1 VAERN
6 QSLSALLSLTILC
19 LLGVPT
25 AGYATPEEAERSEER
40 ARNSFIDQFAKFTAD
55 KNVQGKTKNALGKVV
70 PGKTKTRF
78 NKDDGLPFE
87 SDLTYHDFSYNTLVP
102 DPEKPA
108 AAAPGAPTPAKPKDI
123 QLFAHIS
130 DHGGISAAGG
140 SSLLER
146 TVFGLDKKL
155 TKEDEKKTGGPEKE
169 GVRNRSIFTITT
181 KKIFK
186 QPDQPDTG
194 DKAKQGEPEK
204 VDRFELRDEAR
215 PEIEKVGETSADT
228 ILRSARGEQNAND
241 PTALGNG
248 VLLRQAAEAATG
260 ALYYSTLSNLFQRR
274 ANRAI
279 RSGAM
284 PVAPQL
290 SEGVSKCD
298 EWSKVALDVIEK
310 ESKGN
315 PKQKEALLKDL
326 ERMSGECKELA
337 SRPFDEVNPQYEPNE
352 DGKTESLKT
361 GDVAREDGLQ
371 RDARLQLQ
379 IMNEAGKSVMEFP
392 TNWEFSKDDDKAK
405 MTISYDENNPKQGA
419 LTIKEQLDSYNA
431 NLKDAEDGYK
441 EVKQRFSGL
450 KMEKPT
456 DYAIIPGTTSILQIN
471 QPPVSAFEEVG
482 IKKPAQAD
490 PAPQTYEQLLKRGQ
504 SN

>member
-1 VAERN
+1 MADRTKN
-6 QSLSALLSLTILC
+6 LRALFSLALLCALSATTPSL
-19 LLGVPT
+19 G
-25 AGYATPEEAERSEER
+25 TPEEADRSEER

-55 KNVQGKTKNALGKVV
+55 KNVQGKTKNALGKAV
-70 PGKTKTRF
+70 PGKNKTRF

-108 AAAPGAPTPAKPKDI
+108 APAAGAPAPAKPKDI

-146 TVFGLDKKL
+146 TVFGLDKAL
-155 TKEDEKKTGGPEKE
+155 TKADEKKSGAPEQE
-169 GVRNRSIFTITT
+169 GVRNRSVFTITT
-181 KKIFK
+181 AKIFK
-186 QPDQPDTG
+186 KPDQADPG
-194 DKAKQGEPEK
+194 DKAKEGEPEK

-215 PEIEKVGETSADT
+215 PQIEKVGETSAET

-241 PTALGNG
+241 PSALGNG
-248 VLLRQAAEAATG
+248 VLLRQAAAEATK
-260 ALYYSTLSNLFQRR
+260 ALWNSTLSNLSQRR

-290 SEGVSKCD
+290 SEGVANCD

-310 ESKGN
+310 DSKGDL
-315 PKQKEALLKDL
+315 KQKERLLADL
-326 ERMSGECKELA
+326 ERMSSECKELA
-337 SRPFDEVNPQYEPNE
+337 SRPFDEVNPRYEANE

-361 GDVAREDGLQ
+361 GNAATEDALQ

-392 TNWEFSKDDDKAK
+392 TNWEFSKEDDKAK

-419 LTIKEQLDSYNA
+419 LTVKEQLESYNA
-431 NLKDAEDGYK
+431 NLKDAEEGYK
-441 EVKQRFSGL
+441 EVQQRFSGL

-456 DYAIIPGTTSILQIN
+456 DYAIKPGTTNILQIN

-482 IKKPAQAD
+482 IRKPVQSD
-490 PAPQTYEQLLKRGQ
+490 PAPQTYKDLIKSGQ